1 MSEITIFKSIKDTS
15 TPFYREIGLILDR
28 IKNGKSKEVVNAIRN
43 EKDKEKMNKLK
54 STLPA
59 ICFSGTFNKRNDSS
73 LIDHSGFI
81 CLDFDGY
88 ANKKEVM
95 EARNRIISDQYVY
108 SCFISPS
115 GNGLKVI
122 VKIPKDS
129 MNHKHYFN
137 SLQDHFN
144 DDHFDTT
151 SKNISRV
158 CYESYDPLLYVNE
171 KSLTWTDMA
180 QEIKQYSVDDTL
192 LPKIRLTRSDEIIR
206 RLKLWWE
213 RQYGIVE
220 GERNNNVY
228 VLAAAFN
235 DFGIAQD
242 IAASECMQFE
252 HEGFSGKEILT
263 TVNSAYSKKEN
274 FNTKFFEDVEKYD
287 EVRNRFK
294 HGVPKK
300 DLRLDLRESG
310 VEDEVIDSVL
320 EEVEKDL
327 AIPKFWTVSERGAV
341 SLLHYEFKEFLE
353 DNGYYK
359 YSPEGTK
366 SYVFVKVKNNLID
379 DTSEEEIKDF
389 VLGYVRENA
398 EINIYNFFAEK
409 TKYFKE
415 EFLNLLDPVD
425 VYFVSDTKDT
435 AYLYYRNCAVC
446 VKRDSI
452 ETIDYMDLGGY
463 VWKKQVIQRDFKVQP
478 VADCDYKQFVFNVS
492 GGDDARART
501 LESTIGYMLHGYK
514 NLGYCPAVIV
524 NDEVITQN
532 PEGGTGKGIFVS
544 AIGKMKN
551 LVILDGKAFSFEKS
565 FPYQLLS
572 TDTQVLTFDD
582 VRKKFDFERLF
593 SIVTEGITVEKKN
606 RDAIKIPFENAPK
619 VIITT
624 NYAIKGKGNSF
635 ERRKWEVE
643 FSAYYSKE
651 YTPETEF
658 GRLLFS
664 DWDEDEWLLFD
675 NYMISCLQLYLGEGF
690 IKSKFKNLEMRR
702 LIAETVEEF
711 VEWATDQ
718 QNEDLFL
725 IGERVYGQ
733 DLYNSFVS
741 DNSDF
746 QKLSNRTF
754 YKWIDAY
761 ISYKFKK
768 SADWSRD
775 MRGRYFII
783 KAND

>member
-651 YTPETEF
+651 FTPEHEF

-664 DWDEDEWLLFD
+664 DWDEEEWLLFD
-675 NYMISCLQLYLGEGF
+675 NYMISCLQVYLNEGF
-690 IKSKFKNLEMRR
+690 IKSKFTNLEIRR

-718 QNEDLFL
+718 QNEEFFK
-725 IGERVYGQ
+725 INERIYGQ
-733 DLYNSFVS
+733 DLHNAFVS

-746 QKLSNRTF
+746 QKLSNRVF
-754 YKWIDAY
+754 YRWIDAY
-761 ISYKFKK
+761 INYKFKT
-768 SADWSRD
+768 SAKWARD
-775 MRGRYFII
+775 MRGKYFMIEG
-783 KAND
+783 K

>member
-15 TPFYREIGLILDR
+15 TPFYRGIGFILDR
-28 IKNGKSKEVVNAIRN
+28 IKNGSSKEVVNAIRN

-235 DFGIAQD
+235 DFGINQSTALEQ
-242 IAASECMQFE
+242 CLQYE
-252 HEGFSGKEILT
+252 HEGFNAKEIIT

-389 VLGYVRENA
+389 VLGYVRDNA

-425 VYFVSDTKDT
+425 VYFVSDTKDA

-478 VADCDYKQFVFNVS
+478 VTDCDYKQFIFNVS

-651 YTPETEF
+651 FTPEHEF

-664 DWDEDEWLLFD
+664 DWDEEEWLLFD
-675 NYMISCLQLYLGEGF
+675 NYMISCLQVYLNEGF
-690 IKSKFKNLEMRR
+690 IKSKFTNLEIRR

-718 QNEDLFL
+718 QNEEFFKVN
-725 IGERVYGQ
+725 ERIYGQ
-733 DLYNSFVS
+733 DLHNAFVS

-746 QKLSNRTF
+746 QKLSNRVF
-754 YKWIDAY
+754 YRWIDAY
-761 ISYKFKK
+761 INYKFKT
-768 SADWSRD
+768 SAKWARD
-775 MRGRYFII
+775 MRGKYFMIEG
-783 KAND
+783 K

>member
-28 IKNGKSKEVVNAIRN
+28 IKDGKSKEVVNAIRN

-158 CYESYDPLLYVNE
+158 CYESYDPLLYINE
-171 KSLTWTDMA
+171 KSLIWTDMA

-235 DFGIAQD
+235 DFGINQSTALEQ
-242 IAASECMQFE
+242 CLQYE
-252 HEGFSGKEILT
+252 HEGFDAKEIIT

-478 VADCDYKQFVFNVS
+478 VEDCDYKQFVFNVS

-643 FSAYYSKE
+643 FSAYYTKE
-651 YTPETEF
+651 FTPEHEF

-664 DWDEDEWLLFD
+664 DWGEEEWLLFD
-675 NYMISCLQLYLGEGF
+675 NYMISCLQVYLNEGF
-690 IKSKFKNLEMRR
+690 IKSKFTNLEIRR

-718 QNEDLFL
+718 QNEEFFKVN
-725 IGERVYGQ
+725 ERIYGQ
-733 DLYNSFVS
+733 DLHNAFVG

-746 QKLSNRTF
+746 QKLSNRVF
-754 YKWIDAY
+754 YRWLDAY
-761 ISYKFKK
+761 INYKFKT
-768 SADWSRD
+768 SAKWARD
-775 MRGRYFII
+775 NRGKYFMIEG
-783 KAND
+783 K

>member
-1 MSEITIFKSIKDTS
+1 
-15 TPFYREIGLILDR
+15 
-28 IKNGKSKEVVNAIRN
+28 
-43 EKDKEKMNKLK
+43 
-54 STLPA
+54 
-59 ICFSGTFNKRNDSS
+59 
-73 LIDHSGFI
+73 
-81 CLDFDGY
+81 
-88 ANKKEVM
+88 
-95 EARNRIISDQYVY
+95 
-108 SCFISPS
+108 
-115 GNGLKVI
+115 
-122 VKIPKDS
+122 

-235 DFGIAQD
+235 DFGINQSTALEQ
-242 IAASECMQFE
+242 CLQYE
-252 HEGFSGKEILT
+252 HEGFNAKEIIT

-389 VLGYVRENA
+389 VLGYVRDNA

-425 VYFVSDTKDT
+425 VYFVSDTKDA

-478 VADCDYKQFVFNVS
+478 VTDCDYKQFIFNVS

-651 YTPETEF
+651 FTPEHEF

-664 DWDEDEWLLFD
+664 DWDEEEWLLFD
-675 NYMISCLQLYLGEGF
+675 NYMISCLQVYLNEGF
-690 IKSKFKNLEMRR
+690 IKSKFTNLEIRR

-718 QNEDLFL
+718 QNEEFFKVN
-725 IGERVYGQ
+725 ERIYGQ
-733 DLYNSFVS
+733 DLHNAFVS

-746 QKLSNRTF
+746 QKLSNRVF
-754 YKWIDAY
+754 YRWIDAY
-761 ISYKFKK
+761 INYKFKT
-768 SADWSRD
+768 SAKWARD
-775 MRGRYFII
+775 NRGKYFMIEER
-783 KAND
+783 

>member
-15 TPFYREIGLILDR
+15 TPFYRGIGFILDR
-28 IKNGKSKEVVNAIRN
+28 IKNGSSKEVVNAIRN

-171 KSLTWTDMA
+171 KSITWTDMV
-180 QEIKQYSVDDTL
+180 QEIKQYSVNDTL

-235 DFGIAQD
+235 DFGINQSTALDQ
-242 IAASECMQFE
+242 CLQYE
-252 HEGFSGKEILT
+252 HEGFNAKEIIT

-389 VLGYVRENA
+389 VLGYVRDNA

-478 VADCDYKQFVFNVS
+478 VTDCDYKQFIFNVS

-643 FSAYYSKE
+643 FSAYYTKE
-651 YTPETEF
+651 FTPEHEF

-664 DWDEDEWLLFD
+664 DWDEEEWLLFD
-675 NYMISCLQLYLGEGF
+675 NYMISCLQVYLNEGF
-690 IKSKFKNLEMRR
+690 IKSKFTNLEIRR

-718 QNEDLFL
+718 QNEELFK
-725 IGERVYGQ
+725 INERIYGQ
-733 DLYNSFVS
+733 DLHNAFVS

-746 QKLSNRTF
+746 QKLSNRVF
-754 YKWIDAY
+754 YRWIDAY
-761 ISYKFKK
+761 INYKFKT
-768 SADWSRD
+768 SAKWARD
-775 MRGRYFII
+775 MRGKYFMIEG
-783 KAND
+783 K

>member
-15 TPFYREIGLILDR
+15 TPFYRGIGFILDR
-28 IKNGKSKEVVNAIRN
+28 IKDGKSKEVVNAIRN

-180 QEIKQYSVDDTL
+180 QEIKQYSVEDTL

-235 DFGIAQD
+235 DFGINQSTALEQ
-242 IAASECMQFE
+242 CLQYE
-252 HEGFSGKEILT
+252 HEGFNAKEIIT

-320 EEVEKDL
+320 EEVERDL

-389 VLGYVRENA
+389 ILGYVRDNA

-478 VADCDYKQFVFNVS
+478 VTDCDYKQFIFNVS

-643 FSAYYSKE
+643 FSAYYTKE
-651 YTPETEF
+651 FTPEHEF

-664 DWDEDEWLLFD
+664 DWDEEEWLLFD
-675 NYMISCLQLYLGEGF
+675 NYMISCLQIYLNEGF
-690 IKSKFKNLEMRR
+690 IKSKFTNLDIRR

-718 QNEDLFL
+718 QNEEFFKVN
-725 IGERVYGQ
+725 ERIYGQ
-733 DLYNSFVS
+733 DLHNAFVS

-746 QKLSNRTF
+746 QKLSNRVF
-754 YKWIDAY
+754 YRWIDAY
-761 ISYKFKK
+761 INYKFKT
-768 SADWSRD
+768 SAKWARD
-775 MRGRYFII
+775 NRGKYFMIDV
-783 KAND
+783 K

>member
-108 SCFISPS
+108 SCFVSPS

-180 QEIKQYSVDDTL
+180 QEIKQYSIDDTL

-242 IAASECMQFE
+242 IATSECMQFE

-263 TVNSAYSKKEN
+263 TVNSAYSKREN

-478 VADCDYKQFVFNVS
+478 VTDCDYKQFVFNVS

-651 YTPETEF
+651 FTPEHEF

-675 NYMISCLQLYLGEGF
+675 NYMISCLQVYLNEGF
-690 IKSKFKNLEMRR
+690 IKSKFTNLEIRR

-718 QNEDLFL
+718 QNEEFFKVN
-725 IGERVYGQ
+725 ERIYGQ
-733 DLYNSFVS
+733 DLHNAFVS

-746 QKLSNRTF
+746 QKLSNRVF
-754 YKWIDAY
+754 YRWIDAY
-761 ISYKFKK
+761 INYKFKT
-768 SADWSRD
+768 SAKWARD
-775 MRGRYFII
+775 MRGKYFMIEG
-783 KAND
+783 K

>member
-15 TPFYREIGLILDR
+15 TPFYRGIGFILDR
-28 IKNGKSKEVVNAIRN
+28 IKNGSSKEVVNAIRN

-651 YTPETEF
+651 FTPEHEF

-664 DWDEDEWLLFD
+664 DWDEEEWLLFD
-675 NYMISCLQLYLGEGF
+675 NYMISCLQVYLNEGF
-690 IKSKFKNLEMRR
+690 IKSKFTNLEIRR

-718 QNEDLFL
+718 QNEEFFK
-725 IGERVYGQ
+725 INERIYGQ
-733 DLYNSFVS
+733 DLHNAFVS

-746 QKLSNRTF
+746 QKLSNRVF
-754 YKWIDAY
+754 YRWIDAY
-761 ISYKFKK
+761 INYKFKT
-768 SADWSRD
+768 SAKWARD
-775 MRGRYFII
+775 MRGKYFMIEG
-783 KAND
+783 K

>member
-15 TPFYREIGLILDR
+15 TPFYRGIGFILDR
-28 IKNGKSKEVVNAIRN
+28 IKNGSSKEVVNAIRS

-171 KSLTWTDMA
+171 KSTTWTDMV

-235 DFGIAQD
+235 DFGINQSTALDQ
-242 IAASECMQFE
+242 CLQYE
-252 HEGFSGKEILT
+252 HEGFNAKEIIT

-389 VLGYVRENA
+389 VLGYVRDNA

-452 ETIDYMDLGGY
+452 ETMDYMDLGGY

-651 YTPETEF
+651 FTPEHEF

-664 DWDEDEWLLFD
+664 DWDEEEWLLFD
-675 NYMISCLQLYLGEGF
+675 NYMISCLQVYLNEGF
-690 IKSKFKNLEMRR
+690 IKSKFTNLEIRR

-718 QNEDLFL
+718 QNEEFFK
-725 IGERVYGQ
+725 INERIYGQ
-733 DLYNSFVS
+733 DLHNAFVS

-746 QKLSNRTF
+746 QKLSNRVF
-754 YKWIDAY
+754 YRWIDAY
-761 ISYKFKK
+761 INYKFKT
-768 SADWSRD
+768 SAKWARD
-775 MRGRYFII
+775 MRGKYFII
-783 KAND
+783 EGK

>member
-15 TPFYREIGLILDR
+15 TPFYRGIGFILDR
-28 IKNGKSKEVVNAIRN
+28 IKNGSSKEVVNAIRN

-171 KSLTWTDMA
+171 KSITWTDMV
-180 QEIKQYSVDDTL
+180 QEIKQYSVNDTL

-235 DFGIAQD
+235 DFGINQSTALDQ
-242 IAASECMQFE
+242 CLQYE
-252 HEGFSGKEILT
+252 HEGFNAKEIIT

-389 VLGYVRENA
+389 VLGYVRDNA

-478 VADCDYKQFVFNVS
+478 VTDCDYKQFIFNVS

-643 FSAYYSKE
+643 FSAYYTKE
-651 YTPETEF
+651 FTPEHEF

-664 DWDEDEWLLFD
+664 DWDEEEWLLFD
-675 NYMISCLQLYLGEGF
+675 NYMIFCLQIYLNEGF
-690 IKSKFKNLEMRR
+690 IKSKFTNLEIRR

-718 QNEDLFL
+718 QNEELFK
-725 IGERVYGQ
+725 INERIYGQ
-733 DLYNSFVS
+733 DLHNAFVS

-746 QKLSNRTF
+746 QKLSNRVF
-754 YKWIDAY
+754 YRWIDAY
-761 ISYKFKK
+761 INYKFKT
-768 SADWSRD
+768 SAKWARD
-775 MRGRYFII
+775 MRGKYFMIEG
-783 KAND
+783 K

>member
-15 TPFYREIGLILDR
+15 TPFYRGIGFILDR
-28 IKNGKSKEVVNAIRN
+28 IKNGSSKEVVNAIRN

-158 CYESYDPLLYVNE
+158 CYESYDPLLYINE
-171 KSLTWTDMA
+171 KSLMWTDMA

-235 DFGIAQD
+235 DFGINQSTALEQ
-242 IAASECMQFE
+242 CLQYE
-252 HEGFSGKEILT
+252 HEGFDAKEIIT

-389 VLGYVRENA
+389 VLGYVRDNA

-425 VYFVSDTKDT
+425 VYFVSDTKEA

-478 VADCDYKQFVFNVS
+478 VTDCDYKQFIFNVS

-651 YTPETEF
+651 FTPEHEF

-664 DWDEDEWLLFD
+664 DWDEEEWLLFD
-675 NYMISCLQLYLGEGF
+675 NYMISCLQVYLNEGF
-690 IKSKFKNLEMRR
+690 IKSKFTNLEIRR

-718 QNEDLFL
+718 QNEEFFKVN
-725 IGERVYGQ
+725 ERIYGQ
-733 DLYNSFVS
+733 DLHNAFVS

-746 QKLSNRTF
+746 QKLSNRVF
-754 YKWIDAY
+754 YRWIDAY
-761 ISYKFKK
+761 INYKFKT
-768 SADWSRD
+768 SAKWARD
-775 MRGRYFII
+775 MRGKYFMIEG
-783 KAND
+783 K

>member
-1 MSEITIFKSIKDTS
+1 
-15 TPFYREIGLILDR
+15 
-28 IKNGKSKEVVNAIRN
+28 
-43 EKDKEKMNKLK
+43 
-54 STLPA
+54 
-59 ICFSGTFNKRNDSS
+59 
-73 LIDHSGFI
+73 
-81 CLDFDGY
+81 
-88 ANKKEVM
+88 
-95 EARNRIISDQYVY
+95 
-108 SCFISPS
+108 
-115 GNGLKVI
+115 
-122 VKIPKDS
+122 

-180 QEIKQYSVDDTL
+180 QEIKQYSIDDTL

-242 IAASECMQFE
+242 IATSECMQFE

-263 TVNSAYSKKEN
+263 TVNSAYSKREN

-478 VADCDYKQFVFNVS
+478 VTDCDYKQFVFNVS

-651 YTPETEF
+651 FTPEHEF

-675 NYMISCLQLYLGEGF
+675 NYMISCLQVYLNEGF
-690 IKSKFKNLEMRR
+690 IKSKFTNLEIRR

-718 QNEDLFL
+718 QNEEFFKVN
-725 IGERVYGQ
+725 ERIYGQ
-733 DLYNSFVS
+733 DLHNAFVS

-746 QKLSNRTF
+746 QKLSNRVF
-754 YKWIDAY
+754 YRWIDAY
-761 ISYKFKK
+761 INYKFKT
-768 SADWSRD
+768 SAKWARD
-775 MRGRYFII
+775 MRGKYFMIEG
-783 KAND
+783 K

>member
-144 DDHFDTT
+144 DEHFDTT

-171 KSLTWTDMA
+171 KSLTWTNMA

-220 GERNNNVY
+220 GERNNNIY

-235 DFGIAQD
+235 DFGIDDTTALE
-242 IAASECMQFE
+242 ECLKYE
-252 HEGFSGKEILT
+252 HEGFSGSEIMT
-263 TVNSAYSKKEN
+263 TVKSAYSKKEN

-327 AIPKFWTVSERGAV
+327 AIPRFWTISERGSV

-389 VLGYVRENA
+389 VLGYVRDNA

-478 VADCDYKQFVFNVS
+478 VTDCDYKQFVFNVS

-619 VIITT
+619 VVITT

-643 FSAYYSKE
+643 FSAYYTKE
-651 YTPETEF
+651 FTPEHEF

-664 DWDEDEWLLFD
+664 DWDEEEWLLFD
-675 NYMISCLQLYLGEGF
+675 NYMISCLQIYLNEGF
-690 IKSKFKNLEMRR
+690 IKSKFTNLEVRR

-718 QNEDLFL
+718 QNEELFKP
-725 IGERVYGQ
+725 GERIYGQ
-733 DLYNSFVS
+733 ELHYAFVN

-746 QKLSNRTF
+746 SKLSNRVF
-754 YKWIDAY
+754 YRWVNAY
-761 ISYKFKK
+761 VSYKFK
-768 SADWSRD
+768 STPVWSRD
-775 MRGRYFII
+775 QRGKYFIFSN
-783 KAND
+783 K

>member
-144 DDHFDTT
+144 ADHFDTT

-158 CYESYDPLLYVNE
+158 CYASYDPLLYVNE
-171 KSLTWTDMA
+171 KSLVWTNMA

-220 GERNNNVY
+220 GERNNNIY

-235 DFGIAQD
+235 DFGIDDTTALE
-242 IAASECMQFE
+242 ECLKYE
-252 HEGFSGKEILT
+252 HEGFSGSEIMT
-263 TVNSAYSKKEN
+263 TVKSAYSKKEN

-327 AIPKFWTVSERGAV
+327 AIPRFWTISERGAV

-389 VLGYVRENA
+389 ILGYIRENA

-478 VADCDYKQFVFNVS
+478 VTDCDYKQFVFNVS

-643 FSAYYSKE
+643 FSAYYTKE
-651 YTPETEF
+651 FTPGHEF

-664 DWDEDEWLLFD
+664 DWDEEEWLLFD
-675 NYMISCLQLYLGEGF
+675 NYMISCLQIYLNEGF
-690 IKSKFKNLEMRR
+690 IKSKFTNLEIRR

-718 QNEDLFL
+718 QNEELFK
-725 IGERVYGQ
+725 INERIYGQ
-733 DLYNSFVS
+733 DLHNAFVS

-746 QKLSNRTF
+746 QKLSNRVF
-754 YKWIDAY
+754 YRWIDAY
-761 ISYKFKK
+761 INYKFKT
-768 SADWSRD
+768 SAKWARD
-775 MRGRYFII
+775 NRGKYFMIEG
-783 KAND
+783 K

>member
-108 SCFISPS
+108 SCFVSPS

-180 QEIKQYSVDDTL
+180 QEIKQYSIDDTL

-242 IAASECMQFE
+242 IATSECMQFE

-263 TVNSAYSKKEN
+263 TVNRAYSKREN

-478 VADCDYKQFVFNVS
+478 VTDCDYKQFVFNVS

-651 YTPETEF
+651 FTPEHEF

-675 NYMISCLQLYLGEGF
+675 NYMISCLQVYLNEGF
-690 IKSKFKNLEMRR
+690 IKSKFTNLEIRR

-718 QNEDLFL
+718 QNEEFFKVN
-725 IGERVYGQ
+725 ERIYGQ
-733 DLYNSFVS
+733 DLHNAFVS

-746 QKLSNRTF
+746 QKLSNRVF
-754 YKWIDAY
+754 YRWIDAY
-761 ISYKFKK
+761 INYKFKT
-768 SADWSRD
+768 SAKWARD
-775 MRGRYFII
+775 MRGKYFMIEG
-783 KAND
+783 K